1 MTSNTCEH
9 EKAPGLEPKAL
20 ETLELTKTQILN
32 LDMMGSTPKKI
43 VLVIAATD
51 PIDGAGLTSDLKTL
65 AAFGVAGAGAVTAV
79 TWQNC
84 HHFGG
89 LQAVEPATL
98 AAELEAIYAEYGA
111 ARIEAV
117 KIGAIPNDKTA
128 QVVVSFLKQYQSDR
142 EALGVPAHVIWD
154 PVGSATKEAT
164 QATKEVSQ
172 EASKDATQEALTAL
186 LLQGSVDLA
195 GTNQAKTLTTMS
207 FKNILN
213 EMAQVVSVITPN
225 IPEALAMSGLTPPG
239 IKTAGDWFDF
249 LTKVAVFFLDAGFKQ
264 ILLKGGHADKLGLRD
279 GFHLPCNVDL
289 LSDATHNYWL
299 LDRRIIPAA
308 GQVHGTGC
316 ALASAMAAMLAAKST
331 RFDDL
336 LSAAVIAKAFVVR
349 GIREALNES
358 PEGLASCVRRPLYSH
373 ELGADLPYCAANRA
387 EVDWFLAGEAFLTC
401 PFKLGFYVVVDSSA
415 WIERLCKA
423 GVKTFQLRIKDP
435 VKLQDKAF
443 IKAEIERAVAL
454 GKKYEARVLVDDLWQ
469 EAAALGAWGVHLG
482 QEDLDTATLT
492 QIRAAGLRLG
502 VSTHSYGELA
512 RALLLA
518 PSYVALGHIFPT
530 QSKVMPSAPQGLFHL
545 RSYVEALGDKMPTVA
560 IGGIKLNTVEAVA
573 KTGVGSVAV
582 ITAITK
588 ASDPEAA
595 VKAWQEAL
603 HE

>member
-1 MTSNTCEH
+1 MTSNICEH
-9 EKAPGLEPKAL
+9 EKALGLEPKAL
-20 ETLELTKTQILN
+20 ETLKLTKTQILN

-51 PIDGAGLTSDLKTL
+51 PIDGAGLTSDLKTI

-117 KIGAIPNDKTA
+117 KIGVIPNDKTA

-172 EASKDATQEALTAL
+172 EALTAL

-195 GTNQAKTLTTMS
+195 GTNQSKTLTTMS

-239 IKTAGDWFDF
+239 IKTAGAWFDF
-249 LTKVAVFFLDAGFKQ
+249 LTKVAAFFLDAGFKQ

-423 GVKTFQLRIKDP
+423 GVKTLQLRIKDP

-482 QEDLDTATLT
+482 HCDRWHF
-492 QIRAAGLRLG
+492 I
-502 VSTHSYGELA
+502 
-512 RALLLA
+512 
-518 PSYVALGHIFPT
+518 P
-530 QSKVMPSAPQGLFHL
+530 
-545 RSYVEALGDKMPTVA
+545 
-560 IGGIKLNTVEAVA
+560 
-573 KTGVGSVAV
+573 
-582 ITAITK
+582 
-588 ASDPEAA
+588 
-595 VKAWQEAL
+595 
-603 HE
+603 